1 MIIKNFEVDKID
13 FQKSKYFLLYGNNKG
28 HINQVIKENFINKL
42 SYNVYKYE
50 ESEIIINKT
59 EFFNKILNNSFF
71 EKEKL
76 IIISRITE
84 KSKVIIEEINHK
96 SIHDTAI
103 IFVAGMLEKKSN
115 LRKYFENNKETIC
128 IAFYPDTSLTLNKI
142 ANNFFTKKKIS
153 ISQLNINLIVNK
165 CNNDRGNLLNEIKKI
180 ELLSLSKKKITT
192 EDIMKIINLTENHS
206 IFNLVD
212 NCLLKDKRK
221 VMSIVN
227 ENNFGLEDSII
238 ILKTFLNKAK
248 KLLALSKEYE
258 KNNNINET
266 IANAKPPIFWKEKDN
281 VKKQIENWSPNKIR
295 KLIKKINNK
304 ELQIKKNIYS
314 PLNLILDFI
323 FEETSRN

>member
-1 MIIKNFEVDKID
+1 MIIKSYEINKINFKKIN
-13 FQKSKYFLLYGNNKG
+13 FFLLYGENEGFKNEIIKKEFENKF
-28 HINQVIKENFINKL
+28 NQNILRYDEKEVLDNKENL
-42 SYNVYKYE
+42 SN
-50 ESEIIINKT
+50 EIFT
-59 EFFNKILNNSFF
+59 RSFF

-142 ANNFFTKKKIS
+142 ANDFFTKKNIP

-323 FEETSRN
+323 FEETSGN

>member
-1 MIIKNFEVDKID
+1 
-13 FQKSKYFLLYGNNKG
+13 
-28 HINQVIKENFINKL
+28 
-42 SYNVYKYE
+42 
-50 ESEIIINKT
+50 
-59 EFFNKILNNSFF
+59 
-71 EKEKL
+71 
-76 IIISRITE
+76 
-84 KSKVIIEEINHK
+84 
-96 SIHDTAI
+96 
-103 IFVAGMLEKKSN
+103 
-115 LRKYFENNKETIC
+115 
-128 IAFYPDTSLTLNKI
+128 
-142 ANNFFTKKKIS
+142 
-153 ISQLNINLIVNK
+153 
-165 CNNDRGNLLNEIKKI
+165 
-180 ELLSLSKKKITT
+180 
-192 EDIMKIINLTENHS
+192 MKIINLTENHS

-212 NCLLKDKRK
+212 NCLLKDKKK

-304 ELQIKKNIYS
+304 ELQIKRNIYS

>member
-1 MIIKNFEVDKID
+1 
-13 FQKSKYFLLYGNNKG
+13 
-28 HINQVIKENFINKL
+28 
-42 SYNVYKYE
+42 
-50 ESEIIINKT
+50 
-59 EFFNKILNNSFF
+59 
-71 EKEKL
+71 
-76 IIISRITE
+76 
-84 KSKVIIEEINHK
+84 
-96 SIHDTAI
+96 
-103 IFVAGMLEKKSN
+103 MLEKKSN

-304 ELQIKKNIYS
+304 ELQIKRNIYS